1 MNIVLDLSQVEII
14 NIHLMETKKNIIIDG
29 KFTKIM
35 YSDQFI
41 SFNGLFI
48 FFPLQHNKIDKLNNK
63 NIFYFNIQQNSVL
76 LKQTID
82 MEKLMI
88 EKYMNEYNI
97 SKKIVLSLN
106 NQLNTGKFKL
116 YNEMNKINKHM
127 NSNIVL
133 KISGIWETEDEIG
146 IAYKFIEMFDN

>member
-82 MEKLMI
+82 MEKQMI